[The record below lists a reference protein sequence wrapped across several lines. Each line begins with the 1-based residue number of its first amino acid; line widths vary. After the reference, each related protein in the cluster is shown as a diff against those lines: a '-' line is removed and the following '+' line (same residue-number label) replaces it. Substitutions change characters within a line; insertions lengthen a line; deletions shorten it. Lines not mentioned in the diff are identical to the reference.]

1 MINLTKNNKKGQNLN
16 NFVSNNKFNPNYIN
30 SEFENLDEELQ
41 NDNEII
47 LKSIEND
54 GDILHFANQ
63 FLLDDFYND
72 EDILEMLHEIK
83 SI

>member
-16 NFVSNNKFNPNYIN
+16 KFVSNNKFNPNYRN
-30 SEFENLDEELQ
+30 SEFENLDEDLQ

-54 GDILHFANQ
+54 GDILHFAYQ
-63 FLLDDFYND
+63 FLLDDLYND
-72 EDILEMLHEIK
+72 EDILEILHEIK

>member
-16 NFVSNNKFNPNYIN
+16 KFVSNNKFNPNYIN
-30 SEFENLDEELQ
+30 SEFENLDEDLQ

-54 GDILHFANQ
+54 GDILHFAHQ

-72 EDILEMLHEIK
+72 EDVLEMLHEIK

>member
-16 NFVSNNKFNPNYIN
+16 KFVSNNKFNPNYIN
-30 SEFENLDEELQ
+30 SEFENLDENLQ

-54 GDILHFANQ
+54 GDILHFAHQ

>member
-16 NFVSNNKFNPNYIN
+16 KFVSNNKFNLNRN
-30 SEFENLDEELQ
+30 SEFENLDEDMQ

-54 GDILHFANQ
+54 GDILHFAHQ
-63 FLLDDFYND
+63 FLLDDLYND
-72 EDILEMLHEIK
+72 EEILEMLHEIK

>member
-1 MINLTKNNKKGQNLN
+1 MINLTKNNKKGQNLKK
-16 NFVSNNKFNPNYIN
+16 FISNNKFNPNYRN
-30 SEFENLDEELQ
+30 SEFENLDEDLQ

-54 GDILHFANQ
+54 GDILHFAYQ
-63 FLLDDFYND
+63 FLLDDLYND
-72 EDILEMLHEIK
+72 EDILEILHEIK

>member
-54 GDILHFANQ
+54 GDILHFAYQ
-63 FLLDDFYND
+63 FLLDDLYND
-72 EDILEMLHEIK
+72 EDILEILHEIK

>member
-16 NFVSNNKFNPNYIN
+16 KFISNNKFNPNYRN
-30 SEFENLDEELQ
+30 SEFENLDEDLQ

-54 GDILHFANQ
+54 GDILRFAHQ